1 MEALQEHF
9 RPHIAHLSKD
19 DRRRFDTSPLRL
31 LDSKELAR
39 ESFMNDAPRSTD
51 FLGDEAQ
58 AHWDELLTY
67 LDELKMPYVLDSK
80 LVRGL
85 DYYTRTVFEVHPDRE
100 GSQSAVC
107 AGGRYDGLIEQLG
120 GKPTPGIGFAAG
132 IERLI
137 LNLREQGAAAGI
149 EPPAPIVIAYSG
161 AEAKTKA
168 VGIATELRA
177 ADVAAVLA
185 PERSMKAQMRYA
197 SSVGART
204 VVILGPKELEN
215 GFATVRDMK
224 TAEQKE
230 EPQGGLL
237 ESLSN

>member
-1 MEALQEHF
+1 
-9 RPHIAHLSKD
+9 
-19 DRRRFDTSPLRL
+19 
-31 LDSKELAR
+31 
-39 ESFMNDAPRSTD
+39 
-51 FLGDEAQ
+51 
-58 AHWDELLTY
+58 
-67 LDELKMPYVLDSK
+67 VLENK

-85 DYYTRTVFEVHPDRE
+85 DYYTRTVFEVHPDRA
-100 GSQSAVC
+100 GAQSAVC
-107 AGGRYDGLIEQLG
+107 AGGRYDGLIQQLG

-137 LNLREQGAAAGI
+137 LNLREQGATAGI
-149 EPPAPIVIAYSG
+149 VPPAPIIIAYSG
-161 AEAKTKA
+161 ADAKAKA

-204 VVILGPKELEN
+204 VVILGPKELAN
-215 GFATVRDMK
+215 GVATVRDME

-230 EPQGGLL
+230 EPQSGLL

>member
-1 MEALQEHF
+1 MY
-9 RPHIAHLSKD
+9 
-19 DRRRFDTSPLRL
+19 
-31 LDSKELAR
+31 
-39 ESFMNDAPRSTD
+39 DAPKSTD
-51 FLGDEAQ
+51 FLGGEAQ
-58 AHWDELLTY
+58 AHWDELLAY
-67 LDELKMPYVLDSK
+67 LNDLQVPYVIDNK

-100 GSQSAVC
+100 GAQSAVC

-137 LNLREQGAAAGI
+137 LNLREQGATAGI
-149 EPPAPIVIAYSG
+149 VPPAPIVIAYSG
-161 AEAKTKA
+161 TKA
-168 VGIATELRA
+168 KAKAAGIATELRA

-197 SSVGART
+197 SSIGART
-204 VVILGPKELEN
+204 VILLGPKELEN
-215 GFATVRDMK
+215 GVATVRDME

-230 EPQGGLL
+230 EPQTRLL